1 MDIVAVERWY
11 YVKNGYL
18 WKHEEPDGIAYL
30 RRREDTPDVALCK
43 IDEAPV
49 KYPAE
54 LKKAIK

>member
-1 MDIVAVERWY
+1 MAIERWY

-30 RRREDTPDVALCK
+30 RRRKETPDIPLCR
-43 IDEAPV
+43 IDEAPA

-54 LKKAIK
+54 LEKAIK